1 MVENPEDPPLHNHTL
16 HDKLVNM
23 DGFEYMLLPGRD
35 EDIFGKVYT
44 CKKHALVKS
53 KAVGT
58 VFVVVM
64 DWSKESM
71 TRLHNACANQDKP
84 LRNRGEINAKGFFIA
99 LPEWNDFVVWRTK
112 WGAGEEKDDFV
123 KSWSNSIKDYDSQEQ
138 SGMRGL
144 RGELYGPKEQHR
156 QGHGGSQRNLE
167 GPAVNS
173 KRYGRRLDDLGDLQ
187 KRLLARGAQCGVRGL
202 AKVDGQWKENVRTQA
217 EVSNCARVG
226 CDENL
231 FWASAQL
238 NIASL
243 DHVPNEVSSVVPVKG
258 GNELREKRKAPGL
271 IHDIGQSGGPHND
284 GGDHEGMVS
293 HMMNWSEPR
302 ADVYEEYF
310 TIFDL
315 GCCWRLDELCS
326 IYFSGLYYHSGAS
339 AIPKDDFDGASTYT
353 RMTLIMY
360 PSARELEG
368 DSQVAMGFIP
378 MEPRH
383 GLLTLNVEMRN
394 FASHAYADRGLTT
407 YGNYIADG
415 LSFMTEQSYLN
426 HLSRNFLCFVTYMIR
441 QAPMDGLVRVDKEK
455 FLSAFSMRD
464 GNVQIGTQ
472 PWELGPGWTGDDV
485 RIGKIYEN
493 DFDAMSEEECLQLW
507 NSDTGSDLPF
517 GNKGIRLQREVWK
530 EYKMQA
536 MQVLPICH
544 ASGEVD
550 EVDSIRHG
558 NYRRIIRDQAMRKA
572 QSKVQNQVKKAVKG
586 QIKRASSKRVNVK
599 GKVKIGVG
607 RKQGEH
613 NMEEIEVDREDVRV
627 TKASLG
633 ASDGKGKKPD
643 GVTVGQLVPPPTSG
657 SPFNAGYQPFVSF
670 PAI

>member
-1 MVENPEDPPLHNHTL
+1 MVVPGLNLKCKGSPDAEGREEKWNWTGACYFGKLTSNVLFLHVLETGNTPPSFVERRLSPRSPNRRAQWATRQTRRQPVMVENPEDSPLHNHTV

-44 CKKHALVKS
+44 CKKHSLVKS

-99 LPEWNDFVVWRTK
+99 LPEWNDFVVWRNK
-112 WGAGEEKDDFV
+112 WGTGEEKDDFV

-156 QGHGGSQRNLE
+156 QGRGGVQIERMRYMKPVRGSSRSYLLSVSNQSQRNLE

-173 KRYGRRLDDLGDLQ
+173 KRYSQRLDDLGDLQ
-187 KRLLARGAQCGVRGL
+187 RRLLARGAQCGVRGL

-217 EVSNCARVG
+217 EMSNCVRVG

-243 DHVPNEVSSVVPVKG
+243 DHVPNEVSSVVQVKG
-258 GNELREKRKAPGL
+258 SNKLREKGKAPGEDMSWILGEILNCFIPSNEGL
-271 IHDIGQSGGPHND
+271 IHDIGQSGGPHNN
-284 GGDHEGMVS
+284 GSDHEGMVS

-302 ADVYEEYF
+302 ADIYEEYF
-310 TIFDL
+310 TIFDS

-326 IYFSGLYYHSGAS
+326 IYFSGLHYHSGAS
-339 AIPKDDFDGASTYT
+339 AIPKDNFDGGSTYT

-368 DSQVAMGFIP
+368 DSQVVMGFIP

-394 FASHAYADRGLTT
+394 FARIYTAALMLMLT
-407 YGNYIADG
+407 A
-415 LSFMTEQSYLN
+415 
-426 HLSRNFLCFVTYMIR
+426 
-441 QAPMDGLVRVDKEK
+441 A
-455 FLSAFSMRD
+455 
-464 GNVQIGTQ
+464 
-472 PWELGPGWTGDDV
+472 
-485 RIGKIYEN
+485 
-493 DFDAMSEEECLQLW
+493 
-507 NSDTGSDLPF
+507 
-517 GNKGIRLQREVWK
+517 
-530 EYKMQA
+530 
-536 MQVLPICH
+536 
-544 ASGEVD
+544 
-550 EVDSIRHG
+550 
-558 NYRRIIRDQAMRKA
+558 
-572 QSKVQNQVKKAVKG
+572 
-586 QIKRASSKRVNVK
+586 
-599 GKVKIGVG
+599 
-607 RKQGEH
+607 
-613 NMEEIEVDREDVRV
+613 
-627 TKASLG
+627 
-633 ASDGKGKKPD
+633 
-643 GVTVGQLVPPPTSG
+643 
-657 SPFNAGYQPFVSF
+657 
-670 PAI
+670 